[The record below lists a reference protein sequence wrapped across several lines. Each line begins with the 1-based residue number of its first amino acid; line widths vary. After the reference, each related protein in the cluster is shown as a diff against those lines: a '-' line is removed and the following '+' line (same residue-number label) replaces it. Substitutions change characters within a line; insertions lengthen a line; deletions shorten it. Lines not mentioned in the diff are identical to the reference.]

1 VRLTFRRLFVVATL
15 LVIGLFVYLRPLT
28 LFFTARS
35 LYLRAIGMESAFTE
49 VGGRRIH
56 YWTAGEGP
64 PLVLVHGVAMRA
76 EDWAPL
82 FRALKQR
89 NRIYAPDL
97 LGYGDSA
104 QPRDG
109 DYSIAAQTELVRGFL
124 DAMQLEQPDIA
135 GVSMGGWI
143 ALKLAAEHPERVKRL
158 VLISS
163 AGLAFASTL
172 TETSFSASTVE
183 EQRRNFRLQSDLAPR
198 FPDFILRDFVR
209 HSRKKA
215 SIVRASMRSMLERQ
229 DLSMDG
235 KLQRVRMPVL
245 IIAGTA
251 DRIVPFDVALRLK
264 REMPH
269 ATLVPLPGCSHLAII
284 ECRAPALRALTAFTS
299 SSTSASPRPA
309 AALRPNRE

>member
-1 VRLTFRRLFVVATL
+1 MLLAVA
-15 LVIGLFVYLRPLT
+15 LFVYLRPLT

-82 FRALKQR
+82 FRTLKQHH
-89 NRIYAPDL
+89 RIYAPDL
-97 LGYGDSA
+97 LGYGESA

-109 DYSIAAQTELVRGFL
+109 DYSIAAQAELVRGF
-124 DAMQLEQPDIA
+124 MEVMKLEQADVA

-143 ALKLAAEHPERVKRL
+143 ALKLAADHPERVTRL
-158 VLISS
+158 ALISS
-163 AGLAFASTL
+163 AGLAFRSTL
-172 TETSFSASTVE
+172 TETSFSATTIE
-183 EQRRNFRLQSDLAPR
+183 EQRRSFRLQSDLAPR
-198 FPDFILRDFVR
+198 FPDFILRDFLR

-215 SIVRASMRSMLERQ
+215 WIVRASMRSMLERR
-229 DLSMDG
+229 DLLMDG

-245 IIAGTA
+245 ILAGTA

-269 ATLVPLPGCSHLAII
+269 ATLVPLPGCSHLAMI
-284 ECRAPALRALTAFTS
+284 ECRTPALHALTAFT
-299 SSTSASPRPA
+299 APA
-309 AALRPNRE
+309 AAPPPSRR